1 MLLSLAPIA
10 LLVVLLSASVALFGS
25 DASYGPNQVALIIA
39 SAATMLVGW
48 RRGLT
53 WQRLQEG
60 MVDAITVS
68 IMPMM
73 ILLSVG
79 ALIGSWIISGTVP
92 GMIYYGVQLLDPD
105 LFYAAS
111 AVICALASLSLG
123 SSWTVAGTLGIGLM
137 GIATTYGLS
146 PAVTAGAVISG
157 AYFGDKLSPLSDTTN
172 LAAAAVGVDLFEHI
186 KNMLWTTLPA
196 FVIALIVFSMISSE
210 VATTP
215 ENIAQIRTALSEQ
228 FAVSLWVLSPLFL
241 MLLLIYLRVPAY
253 PAILLCTLAGTAYAA
268 LFQPEVV
275 RALAIAAHPDSPAPL
290 VQGLWMALFSGYQS
304 PAELGELSKLLDK
317 GGLASMLNTLF
328 LIITAMT
335 FGGMLDSTGI
345 LLQLLDWVLRGVR
358 RTGDLILA
366 TVTGGVITNILAAD
380 QFLAI
385 TLPGRLFTTAYDE
398 RGLSRLSL
406 SRTLED
412 SATLTSVLVP
422 WNTCGAFMTAT
433 LGVATFEYA
442 PYALFNL
449 ICPVL
454 AVVFGYLLIAQPQ
467 AQVRAVT

>member
-1 MLLSLAPIA
+1 MLLSLAPIV
-10 LLVVLLSASVALFGS
+10 LLVALLSASVTLFGS

-48 RRGLT
+48 RRGMT
-53 WQRLQEG
+53 WQAIQDG
-60 MVDAITVS
+60 MVGAITVS

-92 GMIYYGVQLLDPD
+92 AMIYFGVALLDPD

-111 AVICALASLSLG
+111 ALICALASLSLG

-137 GIATTYGLS
+137 GIATTYSLS

-196 FVIALIVFSMISSE
+196 FIAALMVFMLIGSE
-210 VATTP
+210 GASTP
-215 ENIAQIRTALSEQ
+215 ENIASIRAALDAQ
-228 FAVSLWVLSPLFL
+228 FAISPWLLSPLVL
-241 MLLLIYLRVPAY
+241 MLMLIYWRVPAY
-253 PAILLCTLAGTAYAA
+253 PAILICTLTGTLLAAG
-268 LFQPEVV
+268 LQSDVV
-275 RALAIAAHPDSPAPL
+275 RELAMAAHPESPAPL
-290 VQGLWMALFSGYQS
+290 IQGLWMALFSGYQS
-304 PAELGELSKLLDK
+304 PEEMGELSKLLDK
-317 GGLASMLNTLF
+317 GGLASMLNTIF
-328 LIITAMT
+328 LILTAMT

-345 LLQLLDWVLRGVR
+345 LRQLLDWVLRGVK
-358 RTGDLILA
+358 RTGDLILT
-366 TVTGGVITNILAAD
+366 TVGGGIITNILAAD

-385 TLPGRLFTTAYDE
+385 TLPGRLFTSAYDD
-398 RGLSRLSL
+398 RGLNRLSL

-412 SATLTSVLVP
+412 SATLTSVLIP
-422 WNTCGAFMTAT
+422 WNTCGAFMAAT

-449 ICPVL
+449 FCPIL
-454 AVVFGYLLIAQPQ
+454 AVGFGYFMVAQPK
-467 AQVRAVT
+467 AVATSL

>member
-1 MLLSLAPIA
+1 MLLSLAPIV
-10 LLVVLLSASVALFGS
+10 LLVALLSASVTLFGS

-48 RRGLT
+48 RRGMT
-53 WQRLQEG
+53 WQAIQDG
-60 MVDAITVS
+60 MVGAITVS

-92 GMIYYGVQLLDPD
+92 AMIYFGVALLDPD

-111 AVICALASLSLG
+111 ALICALASLSLG

-137 GIATTYGLS
+137 GIATTYSLS

-196 FVIALIVFSMISSE
+196 FIAALMVFMLIGSE
-210 VATTP
+210 GASTP
-215 ENIAQIRTALSEQ
+215 ENIASIRAALDAQ
-228 FAVSLWVLSPLFL
+228 FAISPWLLSPLVL
-241 MLLLIYLRVPAY
+241 MLMLIYWRVPAY
-253 PAILLCTLAGTAYAA
+253 PAILICTLTGTLLAAG
-268 LFQPEVV
+268 LQSDVV
-275 RALAIAAHPDSPAPL
+275 RELAMAAHPESPAPL
-290 VQGLWMALFSGYQS
+290 IQGLWMALFSGYQS
-304 PAELGELSKLLDK
+304 PEEMGELSKLLDK
-317 GGLASMLNTLF
+317 GGLASMLNTIF
-328 LIITAMT
+328 LILTAMT

-345 LLQLLDWVLRGVR
+345 LRQLLDWVLRGVK
-358 RTGDLILA
+358 RTGDLILT
-366 TVTGGVITNILAAD
+366 TVGGGIITNILAAD

-385 TLPGRLFTTAYDE
+385 TLPGRLFTSAYDD
-398 RGLSRLSL
+398 RGLNRLSL

-412 SATLTSVLVP
+412 SATLTSVLIP
-422 WNTCGAFMTAT
+422 WNTCGAFMAAT

-449 ICPVL
+449 FCPIL
-454 AVVFGYLLIAQPQ
+454 AVGFGYFMVAQPK
-467 AQVRAVT
+467 AVGTSS

>member
-1 MLLSLAPIA
+1 MLLSLAPII
-10 LLVVLLSASVALFGS
+10 LLVALLSASVALFGS

-48 RRGLT
+48 RRGMS
-53 WQRLQEG
+53 WQAIQDG
-60 MVDAITVS
+60 MVGAITVS

-92 GMIYYGVQLLDPD
+92 AMIYYGVALLDPS

-137 GIATTYGLS
+137 GIATTYSLS

-196 FVIALIVFSMISSE
+196 FIAALLVFTLIGSE
-210 VATTP
+210 GASTP
-215 ENIAQIRTALSEQ
+215 ENIASIRAALDAQ
-228 FAVSLWVLSPLFL
+228 FTISPFVLSPLVL
-241 MLLLIYLRVPAY
+241 MLGLIYWRVPAY
-253 PAILLCTLAGTAYAA
+253 PAILICTLAGTLLAA
-268 LFQPEVV
+268 GLQSDVV
-275 RALAIAAHPDSPAPL
+275 RELATATHPDSPAPL
-290 VQGLWMALFSGYQS
+290 IQGLWMALFSGYRS
-304 PAELGELSKLLDK
+304 PEGMGELSKLLDK
-317 GGLASMLNTLF
+317 GGLASMLNTIF
-328 LIITAMT
+328 LILTAMT

-345 LLQLLDWVLRGVR
+345 LRQLLDVVLRGVK

-366 TVTGGVITNILAAD
+366 TVGGGFLTNVLAAD

-385 TLPGRLFTTAYDE
+385 TLPGRLFTPAYDD
-398 RGLSRLSL
+398 RGLNRLSL

-412 SATLTSVLVP
+412 SATLTSALIP
-422 WNTCGAFMTAT
+422 WNTCGAFMAAT

-454 AVVFGYLLIAQPQ
+454 AVIFGYLMIAQP
-467 AQVRAVT
+467 RAGEASP